1 MNTETLLGLVA
12 IVIGGAM
19 QGSFAVPMKF
29 TRRWS
34 WENIWL
40 VYSVA
45 GMLLLPWMAAFITSP
60 NLRAVYADASWQA
73 LLAAGFFGFGWGLG
87 CIFCG
92 LGVVALGIALGSS
105 IFLGLAAALG
115 SLLPLIVLQRDRLF
129 SRGGLLTVLGVAV
142 MLIGIS
148 ICAVAGR
155 ERDRLACHQ
164 TPDSP
169 PHQSFWKGLL
179 ICVASGIFS
188 AFLNFGFAFGQ
199 ELIEIARRQGSSDL
213 TAIYP
218 LVALMFTAGFL
229 GNAGYSAFLLVRN
242 NSWGRFSNVGSAGHW
257 PLGLLMGVLV
267 FGGFVLY
274 GFGAT
279 QLGALGS
286 SAGWAAFMAMM
297 IAAANTAGFLTGEWK
312 DVEAS
317 VVRTMLRGTAVLLAA
332 IVILGLAAAHAG
344 D

>member
-1 MNTETLLGLVA
+1 MLTETIFGFAA
-12 IVIGGAM
+12 IVVGGAM
-19 QGSFAVPMKF
+19 QGSFALPLKF

-40 VYSVA
+40 VYSAA
-45 GMLLLPWMAAFITSP
+45 GMLLLPWAAAFLTSP
-60 NLRAVYADASWQA
+60 DLGAVYASVSRQS
-73 LLAAGFFGFGWGLG
+73 LLAASFFGFGWGLG

-115 SLLPLIVLQRDRLF
+115 SLLPLVVLQRDRLF
-129 SRGGLLTVLGVAV
+129 SRSGMLTVLGVAV

-148 ICAVAGR
+148 ICAAAGR
-155 ERDRLACHQ
+155 ARDRCACHQ
-164 TPDSP
+164 TPHPASR
-169 PHQSFWKGLL
+169 QRFWKGLL
-179 ICVASGIFS
+179 ICIASGVFS

-199 ELIEIARRQGSSDL
+199 DLIHAARRQGSSEL
-213 TAIYP
+213 TAVYP

-229 GNAGYSAFLLVRN
+229 GNAGYSVYLLARN
-242 NSWGRFSNVGSAGHW
+242 RSWGRFANAGSSGHW

-274 GFGAT
+274 GIGAAR
-279 QLGALGS
+279 LGAPGT

-297 IAAANTAGFLTGEWK
+297 ITAANTAGFLTGEWK
-312 DVEAS
+312 DVETPA
-317 VVRTMLRGTAVLLAA
+317 VRTMLRGTAVLLAA
-332 IVILGLAAAHAG
+332 IVILGFAAA
-344 D
+344 